1 MESSFRTRVDRTFGV
16 LLGLSQTSAESESV
30 PSRVNLPANGNATDF
45 WFVSERAISTARF
58 ARTGDDNNGGE
69 RDGNAAAD
77 YRRFVRLERR
87 GRRRRRDDLIADELE
102 DEDSEEER
110 RERKRAREIEFEGD
124 IVIERSEE
132 DDDEEIQEMRR
143 MIGRDCTLDFEEE
156 EDEYDKV
163 AVGREGAGERIYMR
177 EVTGSCLEICHL
189 PPGHSGALG
198 TFRRDARANH
208 AAAAARLREDMEG
221 EAMAGNSGTNGVSTI
236 IEARLPSVSS
246 SISCLKRHLGDE
258 GFAEDGADEVAGKKE
273 NPSEATFA
281 IKEEIGNVNGIAE
294 ACDFGKSCGP
304 GNQTATESCNSNKDI
319 RESCL
324 KTEARTHTMR
334 KEKKARTVRFAV
346 ADDPLEEY
354 RGREAEVSI
363 HGYNLRG
370 IPEVQTNTN
379 RFGGSANSFQNPS
392 KVPDY
397 VRNPSKY
404 THYTL
409 EWSDDEEDSKE
420 NLSAFQSF
428 KELTQEQEKRDGS
441 GSMEPLQSITFI
453 PKYKGTSLKVSESGL
468 EKCKMDSVSVQ
479 AKSLVSFVEP
489 VVEDD
494 LNCKTTEGLSLRS
507 RSSEGKTARVFRK
520 RTRTIT
526 EDDSDNE
533 NTDPS

>member
-1 MESSFRTRVDRTFGV
+1 MESSFRTRVDRTFGG
-16 LLGLSQTSAESESV
+16 LLGLNQTIVESESV
-30 PSRVNLPANGNATDF
+30 SSRVNLPANGNAPDV

-58 ARTGDDNNGGE
+58 ARTGDDDDGVE
-69 RDGNAAAD
+69 RDDNAAAD

-87 GRRRRRDDLIADELE
+87 GRRRRRDDLTADEPE

-124 IVIERSEE
+124 IVIDRSEE

-163 AVGREGAGERIYMR
+163 AVGREGAGERMYMR

-221 EAMAGNSGTNGVSTI
+221 EAMAGTTGKERVPTASP
-236 IEARLPSVSS
+236 ARLPSVSS

-258 GFAEDGADEVAGKKE
+258 GFAKDGADEIVGKNEK
-273 NPSEATFA
+273 PSEASSTV
-281 IKEEIGNVNGIAE
+281 KEESGNDCGIAE
-294 ACDFGKSCGP
+294 ACDVGKSFGP
-304 GNQTATESCNSNKDI
+304 GNKKATESCNSNKDI

-324 KTEARTHTMR
+324 KTEERIHTMR

-346 ADDPLEEY
+346 ADDPLEED
-354 RGREAEVSI
+354 RGREAEVSMN
-363 HGYNLRG
+363 GYQMG
-370 IPEVQTNTN
+370 TPEAQTNTN
-379 RFGGSANSFQNPS
+379 RFGGTVHSFQNAS

-409 EWSDDEEDSKE
+409 EWSDDEEDVKE

-428 KELTQEQEKRDGS
+428 KELTQEKEKLDGA
-441 GSMEPLQSITFI
+441 MEPLHSITFI
-453 PKYKGTSLKVSESGL
+453 PKFNGTLKVGESGQ
-468 EKCKMDSVSVQ
+468 EKCKKDSVSVQ
-479 AKSLVSFVEP
+479 APSLVSFVEP

-494 LNCKTTEGLSLRS
+494 LNCKTNEDLSLPI

-526 EDDSDNE
+526 EDDSE
-533 NTDPS
+533 KETTDPS